1 MHSSNTPG
9 QIGRCLLC
17 VLFSSFLFGRVLA
30 QQSIDK
36 ELAVIEVNSKLA
48 RPNAVPDRIMLT
60 WESDPATSIS
70 VTWRT
75 DTTAE
80 EAIAQIAI
88 ATDGPGFTK
97 NDITD
102 ATATTQTLQFGND
115 QVQYHTAQF
124 TELKPST
131 MYVYRVGGKSGWS
144 EWSHVTTASSEPEP
158 FEFIYVG
165 DAQNNIKAHWSRLI
179 REAYKNAPDAD
190 FILHAG
196 DLVNVANNDL
206 EWEQWFYATGFIHRT
221 VPAMATPGNHEYSTY
236 GQDEQRRR
244 GVSHLWQPTFAFP
257 QNGIENLGETVYW
270 IDYQGVRFVSLNSN
284 ERQTVQ
290 ADWLKTVLK
299 DNPNKWTIVFFHH
312 PIYSNVVGR
321 DNKELR
327 NLWQPVFDEFGVDLV
342 LQGHDH
348 SYSRS
353 RQILHESNL
362 VDGAEP
368 KEQNGTV
375 YVVSVSGPKMYPVI
389 PRKRFEKTGYGKQ
402 LFQVIRV
409 DGNKIS
415 FEARTATGKLY
426 DAFTLVKDEKGNN
439 VLTSAADKKLEK
451 DSVSIIEK

>member
-1 MHSSNTPG
+1 MHSINSPG
-9 QIGRCLLC
+9 QFGRGLLC
-17 VLFSSFLFGRVLA
+17 VLVSMFLSGRVLG
-30 QQSIDK
+30 QESIDK
-36 ELAVIEVNSKLA
+36 DLAVIEVDSKLA
-48 RPNAVPDRIMLT
+48 RPSAVPDRIMLS

-97 NDITD
+97 NEITD
-102 ATATTQTLQFGND
+102 ETATTQTLQFGND

-124 TELKPST
+124 TDLKPST

-144 EWSHVTTASSEPEP
+144 EWSHVTTASSDPEP

-221 VPAMATPGNHEYSTY
+221 VPAMATPGNHEYSSY
-236 GQDEQRRR
+236 RQNGQRRR
-244 GVSHLWQPTFAFP
+244 GVSRLWNPTFAFP
-257 QNGIENLGETVYW
+257 QNGVEELGETVYW

-284 ERQTVQ
+284 EKQEGQV
-290 ADWLKTVLK
+290 DWLKSVLK
-299 DNPNKWTIVFFHH
+299 ENPNKWTIVFFHH
-312 PIYSNVVGR
+312 PIYSNTAGR
-321 DNKELR
+321 DNKALR
-327 NLWQPVFDEFGVDLV
+327 NMWQPVFDEYGVDLV

-353 RQILHESNL
+353 GQILHESNL
-362 VDGAEP
+362 VEGAET
-368 KEQNGTV
+368 KEKNGTV

-389 PRKRFEKTGYGKQ
+389 PRKIFEKTAYGKQ

-409 DGNKIS
+409 DGDKIS
-415 FEARTATGKLY
+415 YEARTATGKLY
-426 DAFTLVKDEKGNN
+426 DEFSLVKDEKGNN
-439 VLTSAADKKLEK
+439 VLTSATEKQLEK
-451 DSVSIIEK
+451 DANSTIEK